1 MPDIKTEK
9 TAASTSTTAMT
20 SAAVA
25 NQETFFV
32 QQQQALD
39 AWKKVVDE
47 QIARMGSM
55 YEEMAKFEGKG
66 VEQARNAIDEFS
78 KLMKESLSYATQYTG
93 EWRKAVLEAS
103 RRTAE
108 MMKPRN

>member
-1 MPDIKTEK
+1 MAELNKSDKS
-9 TAASTSTTAMT
+9 ASSISSATSIS
-20 SAAVA
+20 SAS
-25 NQETFFV
+25 QETFFS

-47 QIARMGSM
+47 NISRMGSL

-66 VEQARNAIDEFS
+66 LEQARSAIDEFS
-78 KLMKESLSYATQYTG
+78 KLMKESLSYATQYSG

-108 MMKPRN
+108 MLKPRN